1 MYLKKGRKT
10 FFRLFLPD
18 SKKFLDDLL
27 YCCSSN
33 AIEKQQNM
41 KMYPQINTFLWLTV
55 PSLNQIFIF
64 EQFFLCQK
72 VNSVDSQKITTTA
85 LDFN

>member
-27 YCCSSN
+27 YCCSRY
-33 AIEKQQNM
+33 IEKQQNM
-41 KMYPQINTFLWLTV
+41 KMYPQINTLQF
-55 PSLNQIFIF
+55 QIKPIF
-64 EQFFLCQK
+64 HILKPFFLCQK
-72 VNSVDSQKITTTA
+72 VNSIDSQKITTTA

>member
-10 FFRLFLPD
+10 FFRLFLLD

-41 KMYPQINTFLWLTV
+41 KMYPQINTL
-55 PSLNQIFIF
+55 
-64 EQFFLCQK
+64 QFQH
-72 VNSVDSQKITTTA
+72 
-85 LDFN
+85 

>member
-10 FFRLFLPD
+10 FFRLFLLD

-27 YCCSSN
+27 YCRSSN

-55 PSLNQIFIF
+55 PNFHFRTILFMPES
-64 EQFFLCQK
+64 
-72 VNSVDSQKITTTA
+72 
-85 LDFN
+85 

>member
-10 FFRLFLPD
+10 FFRLFLLD

-55 PSLNQIFIF
+55 PNFHFRTILIMP
-64 EQFFLCQK
+64 E
-72 VNSVDSQKITTTA
+72 T
-85 LDFN
+85 

>member
-27 YCCSSN
+27 YCCCCS
-33 AIEKQQNM
+33 IEKQQNM

-55 PSLNQIFIF
+55 PNFH
-64 EQFFLCQK
+64 FFLCQK
-72 VNSVDSQKITTTA
+72 VNSIDSEKITTTA